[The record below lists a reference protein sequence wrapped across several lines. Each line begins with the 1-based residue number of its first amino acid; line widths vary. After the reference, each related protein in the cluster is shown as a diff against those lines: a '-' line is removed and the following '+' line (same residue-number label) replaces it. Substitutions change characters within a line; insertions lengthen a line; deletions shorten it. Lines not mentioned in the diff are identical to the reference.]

1 MLFELP
7 LNSSA
12 KSFGCYFEEVFHAGL
27 RVDGVDVG
35 VSPDRV
41 EYILDLVNKR
51 GDLPQFKSVN
61 LRERLHNFVEML
73 VNQGGL
79 ISESLIL
86 VGSYVLALIFEPA
99 LDFVHRT

>member
-12 KSFGCYFEEVFHAGL
+12 KNFGCYFEEMLHAGL

-41 EYILDLVNKR
+41 KYILDLVDKR

-79 ISESLIL
+79 VSESLIL
-86 VGSYVLALIFEPA
+86 VGADVLALIFEPA